1 MVRYGHLPER
11 EVQTGIGS
19 VPVKMP
25 RVRDRA
31 PEGAPLRFTS
41 TILPPYLRRARSIEE
56 LMAWLC
62 RVYGHLFVS
71 SLCPL
76 ARNAS

>member
-1 MVRYGHLPER
+1 MVRYGHLPKR

-19 VPVKMP
+19 VPVKVP

-31 PEGAPLRFTS
+31 PEGAPLRSTS

-56 LMAWLC
+56 LMPWLC

-71 SLCPL
+71 SL
-76 ARNAS
+76 